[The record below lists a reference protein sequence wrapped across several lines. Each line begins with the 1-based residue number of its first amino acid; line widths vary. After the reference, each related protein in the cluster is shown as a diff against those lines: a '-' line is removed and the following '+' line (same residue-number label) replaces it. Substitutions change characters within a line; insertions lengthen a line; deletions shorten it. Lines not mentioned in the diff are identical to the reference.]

1 MSLSR
6 RLSQTLHV
14 IALPALA
21 LTLLGCPDNSS
32 QPAANPAPA
41 ETPAAPATPLVQK
54 REVAD
59 WCPEHGVPE
68 SICSRCNDSLV
79 AGFKEKGDW
88 CEKHGMADSQCFTC
102 HPELEAE
109 FLKKKPAGAESQEH
123 SEHDGHDH

>member
-1 MSLSR
+1 M
-6 RLSQTLHV
+6 
-14 IALPALA
+14 
-21 LTLLGCPDNSS
+21 
-32 QPAANPAPA
+32 
-41 ETPAAPATPLVQK
+41 QK